1 MTGLEE
7 ENGTCSLTP
16 HSAKKR
22 IRGDTIKM
30 SMDFAACVKKA
41 QQGDADAFAELYS
54 LVYKELYRTALL
66 NLNKEHDASD
76 VVSDTVLEAYTSLR
90 NLRNEK
96 AFKAWI
102 MRILTAKIKSKQKE
116 YIKNREYSRELDEQ
130 SAQEELINEINYEG
144 IEVMEGFRQLSEE
157 ERLVLSL
164 DVVSGYKSEEIAD
177 MTGSNANTVRSKAAR
192 AKEKLRKLL
201 SDKF

>member
-1 MTGLEE
+1 
-7 ENGTCSLTP
+7 
-16 HSAKKR
+16 
-22 IRGDTIKM
+22 M

-66 NLNKEHDASD
+66 NLNNEHDASD

-130 SAQEELINEINYEG
+130 SAQEELVNEINYEG